1 MTAKLPGKGG
11 FMKTLKWWAKG
22 VWVTLFLCFF
32 FCSCAYAQR
41 PIVVAVDGDL
51 APMKMKDDKGNLTGY
66 EVDMI
71 KAMAEEAGFQVT
83 LVEVPWKDIFSGLEA
98 GKYDAVLSSVSITAE
113 RKKKYD
119 FTQPYFSAQ
128 QLLVIPKSLA
138 EASLEGKTIAAFE
151 ATTGASALRKSA
163 VIQKKFY
170 PLART
175 ELPFKDLADGKIDG
189 VLCDTP
195 VAINH
200 AILNEAY
207 AGKFAITS
215 EKTVLG
221 KPSAREEY
229 GMVVKKGN
237 VEVLTLLNKGLKGV
251 AAKNIDNRLKDKWIK
266 W

>member
-1 MTAKLPGKGG
+1 
-11 FMKTLKWWAKG
+11 MKALKWWVKG
-22 VWVTLFLCFF
+22 VSVTLFLCCFL
-32 FCSCAYAQR
+32 CSGAYAQR
-41 PIVVAVDGDL
+41 TVIVAVDGDL
-51 APMKMKDDKGNLTGY
+51 APMKMKDDKGNLAGY

-83 LVEVPWKDIFSGLEA
+83 LMEVPWKDIFSGLEA
-98 GKYDAVLSSVSITAE
+98 GKYDAVMSSVSITAE

-119 FTQPYFSAQ
+119 FTQPYFYAE
-128 QLLVIPKSLA
+128 QLLVVPKSLA
-138 EASLEGKTIAAFE
+138 GASLEGKTIAAFE

-163 VIQKKFY
+163 LVQKKYY

-195 VAINH
+195 VAINYSF
-200 AILNEAY
+200 LNEAY
-207 AGKFAITS
+207 AGKFAIAS

-229 GMVVKKGN
+229 GIVVKKGN
-237 VEVLTLLNKGLKGV
+237 AEVLTLLNKGLKGV
-251 AAKNIDNRLKDKWIK
+251 ADKNIDNRLKDKWIK